1 MATYL
6 TTTPS
11 VDLAEDV
18 RDQGLDLPVK
28 VLIFRAAYTLL
39 RTRRESKFTLVDI
52 SCIVPCGPLTPRSGS

>member
-39 RTRRESKFTLVDI
+39 RTRGEGKIKLV
-52 SCIVPCGPLTPRSGS
+52 IVVLSDRPQLLIFL